1 MAANILV
8 TGELSVQ
15 DVQQALSEFFK
26 GSREGM
32 EDNVVICRVS
42 LNGVTVLTCSP
53 SSSLQ

>member
-26 GSREGM
+26 GNREGM
-32 EDNVVICRVS
+32 EDNVVM
-42 LNGVTVLTCSP
+42 
-53 SSSLQ
+53 